1 MKISLVHNPTAGGG
15 QDADEAVALL
25 TEAGHKVRHRST
37 KGRWKV
43 LLQDPGDLL
52 VAAGGDGTVRKVALA
67 AAEVEVPFAILP
79 IGTANNIAKTL
90 GLMGDART
98 LVESWSAQLEQGTP
112 FDFGEVNGKWFVE
125 SVGGGPIPELI
136 ARSDEIEADAT
147 LLGRETDRALHLFRE
162 LVADAPD
169 DAWRVCLDGADISG
183 EFLAVEVVNIR
194 FVGPNIPIAPK
205 ADPTD
210 GLLDV
215 VLIGE
220 AERHRCSTTS
230 TVGSPWP
237 ADRCRAAPPRAR
249 VIELERRPACAC
261 TSMTGSGRSG
271 PLRRRSALEVRCH
284 PGAATLVRPSVPSV
298 DGSGEHRRAAVPRPA
313 GSAEPLNVSSCP
325 DRRRP
330 GSSRPA

>member
-25 TEAGHKVRHRST
+25 TKAGHKVRHRST

-98 LVESWSAQLEQGTP
+98 LVESWSAHLEQGTP

-162 LVADAPD
+162 LVADAPTRS
-169 DAWRVCLDGADISG
+169 WRVCLDGADISG
-183 EFLAVEVVNIR
+183 DFLAVEIVNIR
-194 FVGPNIPIAPK
+194 FVGSNIPIAPE
-205 ADPTD
+205 ADRPT
-210 GLLDV
+210 
-215 VLIGE
+215 
-220 AERHRCSTTS
+220 ACWTWCSSARRSANRCSTTS

-237 ADRCRAAPPRAR
+237 ADHCRS
-249 VIELERRPACAC
+249 CAV
-261 TSMTGSGRSG
+261 SG
-271 PLRRRSALEVRCH
+271 
-284 PGAATLVRPSVPSV
+284 
-298 DGSGEHRRAAVPRPA
+298 
-313 GSAEPLNVSSCP
+313 AE
-325 DRRRP
+325 
-330 GSSRPA
+330 

>member
-162 LVADAPD
+162 LVADAPTMR
-169 DAWRVCLDGADISG
+169 WRVCLDGADISG

-194 FVGPNIPIAPK
+194 FVGSNIPIAPE

-220 AERHRCSTTS
+220 AERQSLLDYLDGRLALAS
-230 TVGSPWP
+230 GPLP
-237 ADRCRAAPPRAR
+237 ELRRLRGR
-249 VIELERRPACAC
+249 VIELEAPAGVRMHLDDRLWPKAA
-261 TSMTGSGRSG
+261 
-271 PLRRRSALEVRCH
+271 PLRRPKRLKVRCH
-284 PGAATLVRPSVPSV
+284 PGAATLISPPSASV
-298 DGSGEHRRAAVPRPA
+298 DGVR
-313 GSAEPLNVSSCP
+313 
-325 DRRRP
+325 
-330 GSSRPA
+330 